1 MEHDCGTESK
11 YIQDRLEGQIEWYD
25 KKSLHHQKN
34 YRVMKIIIIIL
45 APSIPILS
53 VLTKLNSIWITLSIA
68 LAGGIITMLEG
79 FLSLGKHQENYIEYR
94 RICETLKHEKY
105 QYYTKTG
112 VYSEGDIFKL
122 LVERTESIISQENIN
137 WANMQNKAK
146 GEEKHD

>member
-1 MEHDCGTESK
+1 LEHDCGTESK

-34 YRVMKIIIIIL
+34 YRVMKILIIIL

>member
-34 YRVMKIIIIIL
+34 YRVMKILIIIL

>member
-1 MEHDCGTESK
+1 MEQDCGTESK

-25 KKSLHHQKN
+25 KKSLQHQKN

>member
-1 MEHDCGTESK
+1 MEHDCGTVSK

>member
-1 MEHDCGTESK
+1 MEHDCGTENK